1 MIYMNYSFT
10 IRILFLIVLFLV
22 MFTFSCTSVQ
32 RLYMDN
38 IDTTYK
44 TVRTFGEKIG
54 TLIDLNKANYTDTS
68 IPGPLGEIPV
78 RIYIPKKIR
87 KEAPL
92 VMYMHGGGFVI
103 GSYAQK
109 HSVTNKMADRSQCII
124 VSVDYALAPEHPYPA
139 GLMDCLAVYDYL
151 VENARYFRSDPKRIV
166 VAGDSAGAALAAVIC
181 QFQRDHNQQIPLAQM
196 LFSPAAGEKN
206 PETGEIWPSRLENA
220 KKSFLTKRS
229 LEIFFDFYL
238 QGKVKENENNPYVYP
253 LYAKTFE
260 NLPQAMIS
268 LCGKDPLLDE
278 GKAYGESLIK
288 QGIRTDIILLKNKDH
303 NYQGRNVIIF
313 ASDFLNSL

>member
-1 MIYMNYSFT
+1 MNYSMT
-10 IRILFLIVLFLV
+10 IRIIVLLVLFLV

-44 TVRTFGEKIG
+44 TVRTLGESVG
-54 TLIDLNKANYTDTS
+54 SLIDLNKANYTDTTV
-68 IPGPLGEIPV
+68 PGPLGEIPV

-87 KEAPL
+87 KDAPL

-109 HSVTNKMADRSQCII
+109 HSVTNKLADRAQCII
-124 VSVDYALAPEHPYPA
+124 ISVDYALAPEHPYPA
-139 GLMDCLAVYDYL
+139 GLMDCLAVYNYL

-166 VAGDSAGAALAAVIC
+166 VAGDSAGAALSAVIC
-181 QFQRDHNQQIPLAQM
+181 QFQRDHAQQIPLAQM
-196 LFSPAAGEKN
+196 LFSPAAGERN
-206 PETGEIWPSRLENA
+206 PVTGEVWASRLENT

-238 QGKVKENENNPYVYP
+238 QGKIKENEHNPYVYP
-253 LYAKTFE
+253 LYAETFE
-260 NLPQAMIS
+260 NLPPAMIS

-278 GKAYGESLIK
+278 GRAYAEALIK
-288 QGIRTDIILLKNKDH
+288 QGIRTDTILLKYKDH
-303 NYQGRNVIIF
+303 NYQGSKVIKF
-313 ASDFLNSL
+313 AAEFLNSL